1 MDAKRKTNV
10 RMTTKRLA
18 QIEQLAKEGWCD
30 AEIGRRLGID
40 TSTARRWRI
49 KFGLPVGKKGR
60 TYPARR
66 YTVYERKTSR
76 YLFEGTGKEIAD
88 FLGLSRK
95 TIYAYIHLTLKG
107 KVKKYEFYEVTG

>member
-1 MDAKRKTNV
+1 
-10 RMTTKRLA
+10 MTTKTLA
-18 QIEQLAKEGWCD
+18 KIESLAKEGWCD

-49 KFGLPVGKKGR
+49 KLGLLVGKNGR

-88 FLGLSRK
+88 FLGLSKK
-95 TIYAYIHLTLKG
+95 TIYSYIHLTMIG
-107 KVKKYEFYEVTG
+107 KTKKYEFCEVEQ